1 MATSRESADQAQDD
15 LNPHRADELERAAA
29 HSNDML
35 RQREISLDGSESPA
49 ELDDLLTAVQ
59 RFEQAVE
66 ARGGDLF
73 VNMPDSSNPQRR
85 DFVVPAR
92 EAGEPVGRY
101 IARIQQA
108 MVELSHRE

>member
-1 MATSRESADQAQDD
+1 MATPRDSADQAQND
-15 LNPHRADELERAAA
+15 LNPHRAEELERAAA
-29 HSNDML
+29 HTTDML
-35 RQREISLDGSESPA
+35 RQREIALDGRETPA

-73 VNMPDSSNPQRR
+73 VNMPDSTDPQRR
-85 DFVVPAR
+85 EFVVPAR
-92 EAGEPVGRY
+92 EEGEPVGRY
-101 IARIQQA
+101 IARVQQA

>member
-1 MATSRESADQAQDD
+1 MARSREAAEQAQDD
-15 LNPHRADELERAAA
+15 LNPHRAEELERAAA
-29 HSNDML
+29 HTMDML
-35 RQREISLDGSESPA
+35 RQREIALDGSESPS

-73 VNMPDSSNPQRR
+73 VNMPDSTDPQRR
-85 DFVVPAR
+85 EFVVPTR
-92 EAGEPVGRY
+92 DEGEPVTRY